1 MEPNFKN
8 SQQNIMLL
16 HKIIKKRKRKP
27 MNTSL
32 LFAWQISFLLDLLVP
47 SIFIP
52 FLDNQTYHS
61 KTRKMRPNKYHLRSC
76 IFYSVQDIVWING
89 FKFGFIMLANKTT
102 NSCQLLMP
110 NNHIDQPTIIVV
122 SVCLTIVQCS
132 EWT

>member
-1 MEPNFKN
+1 
-8 SQQNIMLL
+8 
-16 HKIIKKRKRKP
+16 

-52 FLDNQTYHS
+52 FLDNPTYHS
-61 KTRKMRPNKYHLRSC
+61 KQERCGQTNNHSRSC
-76 IFYSVQDIVWING
+76 IFYSVQDFVWING

-110 NNHIDQPTIIVV
+110 NNHTD
-122 SVCLTIVQCS
+122 
-132 EWT
+132 